1 MARGNWGYPGLF
13 TGLFAGIF
21 TGISNRWE
29 NGRVRRVWAN
39 NYLGVLVLDMPGLI
53 GAGSTLVQGE
63 L

>member
-13 TGLFAGIF
+13 A
-21 TGISNRWE
+21 GISNRWE

-39 NYLGVLVLDMPGLI
+39 NCVGVLVLDMPGLI